1 MNCEEDF
8 YKILEKTSSMEIC
21 QSMKNYIQHGKITTF
36 EHVEFVAKTAF
47 NLNRRLHLKCDEES
61 LVRGA
66 FLHDFYLY
74 DWHKNESFNF
84 HGLKHHKIALNNANK
99 YFSLTKKEKN
109 IIKSHMWPLTIFSL
123 PLCKEA
129 VIVCLSD
136 KYCALYETIFKR

>member
-1 MNCEEDF
+1 MNYEKDF
-8 YKILEKTSSMEIC
+8 YKILEKTSSMKIC

-47 NLNRRLHLKCDEES
+47 TLNRKLHLKCDEES

-74 DWHKNESFNF
+74 DWHKNKSFNF
-84 HGLKHHKIALNNANK
+84 HGLKHHKIALKNANK

-109 IIKSHMWPLTIFSL
+109 IIKSHMWPLTIFSF